1 MRIRLLG
8 TGTPTPSLRRMCS
21 GYVVEIGSD
30 VIVLDHGFGA
40 HHRLLELGIPATKV
54 THLFFTHLHYDHCG
68 DYSRLVLTRWDQG
81 AGTVG
86 EIEVF
91 GPPPLARMTEQ
102 LFGADGVWGPDL
114 VARTSHGCSLGI
126 YEARGGHLP
135 RKRPYPLVQEV
146 KVGDSVTRGDW
157 RLSVGTAS
165 HFQPYLVTYSFKI
178 EHGGRTLVYSGDSGP
193 DEGLARLAKGADVLI
208 HMCHYM
214 TGTQLNEPFAESC
227 MGHLEL
233 ARMAEGAKVKTL
245 VLTHITEQFDRPGV
259 RERVVAEMSRHY
271 SGNIF
276 FGEDGLEIPIAAP
289 TLDKLM

>member
-1 MRIRLLG
+1 
-8 TGTPTPSLRRMCS
+8 MCS
-21 GYVVEIGSD
+21 GYVVEIGSN

-68 DYSRLVLTRWDQG
+68 DYGRLVLTHWDQG
-81 AGTVG
+81 AGNVG
-86 EIEVF
+86 ELEVF

-102 LFGADGVWGPDL
+102 LFGKDGVYEADL
-114 VARTSHGCSLGI
+114 IARTQHGCSLGI

-135 RKRPYPLVQEV
+135 RRRPMPVVHEL
-146 KVGDSVTRGDW
+146 KVGDAVTQSDW
-157 RLSVGTAS
+157 RLSVGPAS
-165 HFQPYLVTYSFKI
+165 HFQPYLVTYSFRL
-178 EHGGRTLVYSGDSGP
+178 EHAGRALVYSGDSGP
-193 DEGLARLAKGADVLI
+193 DEGLARLARGADVLI
-208 HMCHYM
+208 HMCHYIS
-214 TGTQLNEPFAESC
+214 GTQLNEPFAHSC

-233 ARMAEGAKVKTL
+233 AKMAEAAAVKTL
-245 VLTHITEQFDRPGV
+245 VLTHITEQFDRPGM

-276 FGEDGLEIPIAAP
+276 FGEDCLEIPIAPP